1 MLHLSYLTPP
11 EWAQTALS
19 DPCALLLDHLYC
31 EKKAGLRARALIKRY
46 GAEHPILVAP
56 LEELAREE
64 DSHAAICE
72 QLLRERG
79 NPPIRHHGNPYV
91 ALLKRPAQWRGKG
104 DLLDQLLIASMI
116 EARSCERFQRLA
128 DALRGTGL
136 GRFYE
141 DLFACEARHHGL
153 FVSLAVDLFG
163 EKRARTLLDRVSVV
177 EGQIVAARPWGP
189 FLH

>member
-11 EWAQTALS
+11 EWAQTALA

-31 EKKAGLRARALIKRY
+31 EKKAGLRARALIRKY
-46 GAEHPILVAP
+46 GAEHPVLVAP
-56 LEELAREE
+56 LEDLAREE

-79 NPPIRHHGNPYV
+79 GPPGRHHGNPYV
-91 ALLKRPAQWRGKG
+91 TLLKRPAQWRGKG
-104 DLLDQLLIASMI
+104 DLLDQLLIACMI

-141 DLFACEARHHGL
+141 DLFASEARHHGL

-163 EKRARTLLDRVSVV
+163 EKRARRLLDRVSAV
-177 EGQIVAARPWGP
+177 EGLIVAARPWGP

>member
-1 MLHLSYLTPP
+1 MLHLKYLTPP

-31 EKKAGLRARALIKRY
+31 ERKAGLQARALIRRF
-46 GAEHPILVAP
+46 GADHPVLVSP
-56 LEELAREE
+56 LEDLAREE
-64 DSHAAICE
+64 DAHAALCE
-72 QLLRERG
+72 QLLKERG
-79 NPPIRHHGNPYV
+79 NPAMRHHGNPYV
-91 ALLKRPAQWRGKG
+91 TLLKRPAQWRGKG

-128 DALRGTGL
+128 DALRGTAL

-141 DLFACEARHHGL
+141 DLFASEARHHGL

-163 EKRARTLLDRVSVV
+163 DRRARDVLDRVSTV
-177 EGQIVAARPWGP
+177 EAGIVQARPWGS